1 MTLQNV
7 TTTVLSTVSIQILYK
22 LFGHV
27 NCNRTY
33 CPREVRG
40 YPLLSANLSKKKM
53 SVNWSDLKFLK
64 KNSEASVHII
74 ELSERIKTQTG
85 GSVKIIRRD
94 QGMEE
99 YGRECFDEWKL
110 NYGVTHQ
117 TTCCYIPQQNGIVF
131 S

>member
-1 MTLQNV
+1 MRITMTLQNV
-7 TTTVLSTVSIQILYK
+7 TTTVSIQILYK

-33 CPREVRG
+33 RLREVT
-40 YPLLSANLSKKKM
+40 NLAKKKIQ
-53 SVNWSDLKFLK
+53 WSDLKFLK

-117 TTCCYIPQQNGIVF
+117 TTCCYIPQQTGIVF